1 MNDSTQAASVRPYS
15 KLPVALVAA
24 ALVAVLDQAS
34 KWWIVAKLM
43 QPPRIVPLTPF
54 LDIVLVHN
62 RGITFGL
69 FNSDGALQPLLFT
82 ALAAVIAAG
91 LLMWLKGVTRC
102 WMAAAIGA
110 ILGGA
115 VGNVLDRLRLGAV
128 VDFIDAHIGDWHW
141 PAFNVADSA
150 ISVAVVLI
158 AVDALFSA
166 KE

>member
-1 MNDSTQAASVRPYS
+1 MSDSTQAPAVRPFS
-15 KLPVALVAA
+15 KLPSALTAA
-24 ALVAVLDQAS
+24 VLVAVLDQAS
-34 KWWIVAKLM
+34 KWWIVEKLM

-54 LDIVLVHN
+54 LDLVLVHN
-62 RGITFGL
+62 RGITFGM
-69 FNSDGALQPLLFT
+69 FNNGGSLQPLLLT
-82 ALAAVIAAG
+82 ALAIVIAAG
-91 LLMWLKGVTRC
+91 LLVWLKGVTRC
-102 WMAAAIGA
+102 WVATAIGA

-115 VGNVLDRLRLGAV
+115 IGNVLDRLRLGAV

>member
-1 MNDSTQAASVRPYS
+1 VSDSTQVVTPRPFSRLPIALLAAAV
-15 KLPVALVAA
+15 VAA
-24 ALVAVLDQAS
+24 LDQAS
-34 KWWIVAKLM
+34 KWWIVEKLM
-43 QPPRIVPLTPF
+43 QPPRVVPLTPF
-54 LDIVLVHN
+54 LDLVLVHN
-62 RGITFGL
+62 RGITFGM
-69 FNSDGALQPLLFT
+69 FNSGGSLQPLLFT
-82 ALAAVIAAG
+82 ALAVVIAAG
-91 LLMWLKGVTRC
+91 LLIWLRGVTRC
-102 WMAAAIGA
+102 WVATAIGA

-128 VDFIDAHIGDWHW
+128 VDFIDAHIGGWHW

>member
-1 MNDSTQAASVRPYS
+1 MSDSPQVLPLRPFS
-15 KLPVALVAA
+15 KLPIALVAA
-24 ALVAVLDQAS
+24 VVVAALDQAS

-43 QPPRIVPLTPF
+43 QPPRVVPLTPF
-54 LDIVLVHN
+54 LDLVLVHN

-69 FNSDGALQPLLFT
+69 FNNQGALQPLVFT
-82 ALAAVIAAG
+82 ALAAAIAAG
-91 LLMWLKGVTRC
+91 LLVWLKGVTRC
-102 WMAAAIGA
+102 WVATAIGA

-115 VGNVLDRLRLGAV
+115 IGNVVDRLRLGAV

>member
-1 MNDSTQAASVRPYS
+1 MSDSTQSPTGRPFS
-15 KLPVALVAA
+15 KLPSALTAA

-34 KWWIVAKLM
+34 KWWIVEKLM

-54 LDIVLVHN
+54 LDLVLVHN
-62 RGITFGL
+62 RGITFGM
-69 FNSDGALQPLLFT
+69 FNSGGSLQPLLFT
-82 ALAAVIAAG
+82 ALAIVIAAG
-91 LLMWLKGVTRC
+91 LLVWLKGVTRC
-102 WMAAAIGA
+102 WVAIAIGA

-128 VDFIDAHIGDWHW
+128 VDFIDAHIGGWHW

>member
-1 MNDSTQAASVRPYS
+1 MSDSTQARPFS
-15 KLPVALVAA
+15 RLPIALVAA
-24 ALVAVLDQAS
+24 VLVAALDQAS

-43 QPPRIVPLTPF
+43 QPPRVVPLTPF
-54 LDIVLVHN
+54 LDLVLVHN

-69 FNSDGALQPLLFT
+69 FNSEGALQPLVFT
-82 ALAAVIAAG
+82 ALAVVIAAG
-91 LLMWLKGVTRC
+91 LLVWLKGVTRC
-102 WMAAAIGA
+102 WVAAAIGA

-115 VGNVLDRLRLGAV
+115 IGNVLDRLRLGAV
-128 VDFIDAHIGDWHW
+128 VDFIDAHIGAWHW